1 MNAVWKIPD
10 EYRYDL
16 TQAFGF
22 VASRQGGVNPSLKMS
37 HNGWFCAETE
47 GQIRRLADCKIEIL
61 CIEEQREKREYE
73 ITFCYRGK
81 SWRGDERT
89 IHINLKAD
97 GTCSSRP
104 RFSNYAI
111 ADGFLVENAALF
123 NKACMLFVLAAL
135 VVLRNR
141 DCYRKVRSGWQ
152 KHEENGRKYLD
163 YVGVTTNF
171 VDGSILGRALHPF
184 YHSTPVL
191 MNNIDTEANP
201 VSEELNAAMLHLLR
215 FLSCRQEAAL
225 IWTFTIHA
233 VSWRALRFA
242 LQIRAPLVE
251 CARSLNIFGLG
262 TSSAAQVANV
272 LCPCVWRER
281 RNQRFHS
288 IAAGEAVDLGRATE
302 KITKFARFSDG
313 IYFVADK
320 RTGNIT
326 RSAAVKK
333 ILTEYTR
340 GESKSMPVFVSSG
353 VFSAS
358 ELWNVDVSALQL
370 PAEVSLP
377 ELRQA
382 GLDILVSY
390 VHFLADLFRGALA
403 ASNPAE
409 ELFIVNSD
417 LMVFNKRLQK
427 ADSLD
432 PDEIPFSE
440 ALYHSA
446 LWFAYFLQEL
456 NYNGR
461 PFLKLVEGEILRRC
475 RSVFLDP
482 QEPVSNEDVT
492 SIFSRWVQSLFVSK
506 GKKFSGIMW
515 NGIEKRSGVEAFYLE
530 GKLVETNFFKC
541 SGIRLT
547 PELRNQLTRDG
558 VLMRRANKGSVVQER
573 KPPEEIRK
581 KYAAR
586 LTKAGKANVW
596 VLKKNAVMY
605 FARKN
610 GEEEGHQNVE
620 TAK

>member
-1 MNAVWKIPD
+1 MNAVWKIPVK
-10 EYRYDL
+10 YRSDRSC
-16 TQAFGF
+16 TFSF
-22 VASRQGGVNPSLKMS
+22 VASRQGEVNPHVKMS
-37 HNGWFCAETE
+37 PEGWFYAEIE
-47 GQIRRLADCKIEIL
+47 GQTSRLADCKIEIL
-61 CIEEQREKREYE
+61 SIVEQREKREYE
-73 ITFCYRGK
+73 VTFCFRGK
-81 SWRGDERT
+81 FWSGEKRT
-89 IHINLKAD
+89 IQINLKAD
-97 GTCSSRP
+97 GTCCSRP
-104 RFSNYAI
+104 KFSNFAI
-111 ADGFLVENAALF
+111 ADGFRVENAALF
-123 NKACMLFVLAAL
+123 NKACMLFMLAAL
-135 VVLRNR
+135 VVLQNR
-141 DCYRKVRSGWQ
+141 DCYQKVRSGWQ
-152 KHEENGRKYLD
+152 EHEENGRKYLH

-171 VDGSILGRALHPF
+171 NDGSILGRVLHPL
-184 YHSTPVL
+184 YQSTPVL

-201 VSEELNAAMLHLLR
+201 VSKELNAPMLHLLK
-215 FLSCRQEAAL
+215 FLSCHQEAAL
-225 IWTFTIHA
+225 IWAFTIHSA
-233 VSWRALRFA
+233 TWRALRFVF
-242 LQIRAPLVE
+242 RPNDPLVE
-251 CARSLNIFGLG
+251 CARSLNICGHG
-262 TSSAAQVANV
+262 TASSAQVANV

-281 RNQRFHS
+281 GNQRFHS
-288 IAAGEAVDLGRATE
+288 IAAGEMVNLGRATE

-370 PAEVSLP
+370 PSEVSLK
-377 ELRQA
+377 ELKQA
-382 GLDILVSY
+382 GLEILVSY
-390 VHFLADLFRGALA
+390 IHFLADLFRGALA

-417 LMVFNKRLQK
+417 RMEFNKRLQQ

-461 PFLKLVEGEILRRC
+461 PFLKLVEGEIVHRC
-475 RSVFLDP
+475 KSVFLDP

-515 NGIEKRSGVEAFYLE
+515 NGIEKRSGEEALYLE
-530 GKLVETNFFKC
+530 GKLVETRFFRS

-573 KPPEEIRK
+573 KPPEEICK

-610 GEEEGHQNVE
+610 GEEDGHQNVG